1 MKIIRTDIFDIAVF
15 GGGTAGFSAAVAA
28 ARYGKKVALIEKNT
42 FLGGVA
48 TASGINQLLAG
59 RKLDEKGEHVRVI
72 GGIFDEFTDELI
84 KEGNAIEPNT
94 VDPNFNPFGWYPR
107 MASGISCNET
117 ALKIKFDE
125 FCVRA
130 GVRIYY
136 NTTAVDAEVENERI
150 KSVVVFNKDGFVK
163 IEADSFIDCTG
174 DADIAHFAGCPYEKG
189 RIEDGLTT
197 PCSTEFH
204 VENVDANELVTYQNE
219 HQSPKLVEIIERLK
233 SEGKWPF
240 SAEIFVTVRLVEEDV
255 FLINTLR
262 QTQIDGVNEKSVTD
276 ALIQGRR
283 DAVHL
288 FEIMKEHFPGFK
300 NARIRTVAD
309 HLGVRE
315 TRRITGRYTVSV
327 DDALSG
333 KKYDDTVAATTY
345 NFDLPDPIKPSY
357 DAMMGD
363 VKKPHAE
370 RKYIVI
376 RLPYRAMLPR
386 GINNL
391 IVAGRCVSVE
401 REVMGAMR
409 IIGPCFM
416 MGQAAGTAASIAKAG
431 DFTTV
436 DIKTLQ
442 NTLWADG
449 VLNPDELPFE

>member
-1 MKIIRTDIFDIAVF
+1 MKIIRTDSYDVAVF

-28 ARYGKKVALIEKNT
+28 ARKGKSVCLIEKNT

-59 RKLDEKGEHVRVI
+59 RKLNEKGEHVRVI

-107 MASGISCNET
+107 MASGISCNEN
-117 ALKIKFDE
+117 ALKIKMDD
-125 FCVRA
+125 FCEKA

-136 NTTAVDAEVENERI
+136 NTTAVDAEVENDRI
-150 KSVVVFNKDGFVK
+150 KSVIVFNKDGFVK
-163 IEADSFIDCTG
+163 ITADSFIDCTG
-174 DADIAHFAGCPYEKG
+174 DADIVHFAGCPYEKG
-189 RIEDGLTT
+189 REEDGLTT

-204 VENVDANELVTYQNE
+204 VENVDADALVTYQNE
-219 HQSPKLVEIIERLK
+219 NQSPKLVEIIERLK

-262 QTQIDGVNEKSVTD
+262 QTQIDGVNEKAVTD

-283 DAVHL
+283 DAVTL
-288 FEIMKEHFPGFK
+288 FNIMKEHFPGFK
-300 NARIRTVAD
+300 NARIRKIAEQ
-309 HLGVRE
+309 LGVRE
-315 TRRITGRYTVSV
+315 TRRITGRYTVTV

-357 DAMMGD
+357 DPMMGD
-363 VKKPHAE
+363 AKKPHAE
-370 RKYIVI
+370 RKHIVI

-386 GINNL
+386 GVNNL

-416 MGQAAGTAASIAKAG
+416 MGQAAGTAASIAKNG

-436 DIKTLQ
+436 DVEALRKI
-442 NTLWADG
+442 LWADG
-449 VLNPDELPFE
+449 VLNPDKLPFE

>member
-1 MKIIRTDIFDIAVF
+1 MKTVRTDKYDVAVF
-15 GGGTAGFSAAVAA
+15 GGGTAGFAAAVAA
-28 ARYGKKVALIEKNT
+28 ARRGKKVALIEKNT

-59 RKLDEKGEHVRVI
+59 RKLNKAGEHVRVI

-94 VDPNFNPFGWYPR
+94 VDPSFNPFGWYPR

-117 ALKIKFDE
+117 ALKIKMDDY
-125 FCVRA
+125 CQSA

-136 NTTAVDAEVENERI
+136 NTTAVDVELDCEKI
-150 KSVVVFNKDGFVK
+150 KSVIVFNKDGFVK

-189 RIEDGLTT
+189 RKEDGLTT

-204 VENVDANELVTYQNE
+204 VENVDADALVTYQNE
-219 HQSPKLVEIIERLK
+219 HQSPKLVEIIERLTK
-233 SEGKWPF
+233 EGIWDF
-240 SAEIFVTVRLVEEDV
+240 GTEIFVTVRLIEEDV

-262 QTQIDGVNEKSVTD
+262 QTQIDGTSEKDVTD
-276 ALIQGRR
+276 ALIKGRR
-283 DAVHL
+283 DAVRM

-300 NARIRTVAD
+300 NARIRKIAEQ
-309 HLGVRE
+309 LGVRE
-315 TRRITGRYTVSV
+315 TRRITGRYTVTV
-327 DDALSG
+327 DDAMNG
-333 KKYDDTVAATTY
+333 RKYDDTVAATTY
-345 NFDLPDPIKPSY
+345 NFDLPDPIRPSY
-357 DAMMGD
+357 DPMMGD
-363 VKKPHAE
+363 TKKPHAE

-376 RLPYRAMLPR
+376 RLPYRAMLPQ
-386 GINNL
+386 GVDNL
-391 IVAGRCVSVE
+391 IVAGRCVSVA

-416 MGQAAGTAASIAKAG
+416 MGQAAGTAASLSKDGNFTSVDTDELRKA
-431 DFTTV
+431 
-436 DIKTLQ
+436 
-442 NTLWADG
+442 LWADG

>member
-1 MKIIRTDIFDIAVF
+1 MKIIRTDKYDVAVF

-28 ARYGKKVALIEKNT
+28 ARKGKSVCLVEKNT

-48 TASGINQLLAG
+48 TASGINQLLGG
-59 RKLDEKGEHVRVI
+59 RKLNADGKHVRVV

-84 KEGNAIEPNT
+84 NEGNAIEPNT

-117 ALKIKFDE
+117 ALKIKMDD
-125 FCVRA
+125 FCISA

-136 NTTAVDAEVENERI
+136 NTTAVDAEVEGEKI
-150 KSVVVFNKDGFVK
+150 KSVTVFNKDGFVK
-163 IEADSFIDCTG
+163 IQAVSYIDATG

-189 RIEDGLTT
+189 RKEDGLMT

-204 VENVDANELVTYQNE
+204 VENVDADALVTYQNE
-219 HQSPKLVEIIERLK
+219 HQSPKLVEIINRLK
-233 SEGKWPF
+233 SEGIWDF
-240 SAEIFVTVRLVEEDV
+240 DTEIFVTVRLVEEDV

-262 QTQIDGVNEKSVTD
+262 QTQIDGTSEKDVTD
-276 ALIQGRR
+276 ALIQGRK
-283 DAVHL
+283 DAIKL
-288 FEIMKEHFPGFK
+288 FNIMKEHFPGFK
-300 NARIRTVAD
+300 NARIRKIAEQ
-309 HLGVRE
+309 LGVRE
-315 TRRITGRYTVSV
+315 TRRITGRYTVTV

-333 KKYDDTVAATTY
+333 KKYDDTIAATTY

-357 DAMMGD
+357 DPMMGD
-363 VKKPHAE
+363 AKKPHAE
-370 RKYIVI
+370 RKHIVI
-376 RLPYRAMLPR
+376 RLPYRAMLPQ
-386 GINNL
+386 GANNL

-416 MGQAAGTAASIAKAG
+416 MGQAAGTATALAKDG

-442 NTLWADG
+442 KTLWADG
-449 VLNPDELPFE
+449 VLDPDTLPFE